1 MNTLARI
8 RDFGFLRGASLVAA
22 CALSAHAEYALAA
35 AIGIPG
41 FLPAAFPIAVDAL
54 MLAALQHRQFVA
66 AATLLMAALNVASHL
81 LVSPV
86 HSLPRWVVAAVSVVP
101 VFVVFLIE
109 RMSPREAAVRP
120 AESLTAPLPTEETGE
135 AENGPQTAEEPAPV
149 PAARPDADDGPDPL
163 LPDAREL
170 DANARSRTGRGA
182 SLRELQRELRI
193 GQKRAQRIRDQLA
206 LTA

>member
-1 MNTLARI
+1 
-8 RDFGFLRGASLVAA
+8 
-22 CALSAHAEYALAA
+22 
-35 AIGIPG
+35 
-41 FLPAAFPIAVDAL
+41 

-86 HSLPRWVVAAVSVVP
+86 HSLPRPVVAAVSVVP
-101 VFVVFLIE
+101 VLVVFLIE
-109 RMSPREAAVRP
+109 RMGVPVRP
-120 AESLTAPLPTEETGE
+120 AESLSAPAPTTETRE
-135 AENGPQTAEEPAPV
+135 AESGPQTVEEPAPV
-149 PAARPDADDGPDPL
+149 PTARPDAADGPDPL

-170 DANARSRTGRGA
+170 DADARSRTGRGA

-193 GQKRAQRIRDQLA
+193 GQKRAQRIRAQLA